1 MTELTHSS
9 TTSNTQGAA
18 QIAHAHIVG
27 FHGVRY
33 QTKDVAR
40 SVKFYVDYLGFKL
53 EHQALP
59 AFANVSF
66 GELKLLLSGREASGS
81 RPLPDGRP
89 QEAGGSNRIVLRVAD
104 LQGFIQALKQSKLS
118 FRNQIESGPGG
129 SQIQL
134 EDPDGN
140 PIELFEPAQPH

>member
-1 MTELTHSS
+1 MRSIALSCIRGNGVRPHFLPKLNSRDAACELTKWGL
-9 TTSNTQGAA
+9 TP
-18 QIAHAHIVG
+18 
-27 FHGVRY
+27 FL
-33 QTKDVAR
+33 
-40 SVKFYVDYLGFKL
+40 F
-53 EHQALP
+53 
-59 AFANVSF
+59 FANVSL

-81 RPLPDGRP
+81 RPVPDGRL

-104 LQGFIQALKQSKLS
+104 LQGFIHALKQSKLS

-140 PIELFEPAQPH
+140 PIELFEAAQPH